1 MGARIVRTLSGSICL
16 LEQRPDGSE
25 WIARVSD
32 PHNPGTSARLRREG
46 VPLRVL
52 AWLVPPQVGQSMA
65 YAVDVAQDGV
75 TLTYRTSTP
84 VASIVDAVP
93 NPP

>member
-1 MGARIVRTLSGSICL
+1 M
-16 LEQRPDGSE
+16 
-25 WIARVSD
+25 
-32 PHNPGTSARLRREG
+32 
-46 VPLRVL
+46 L

-84 VASIVDAVP
+84 VTSIVDAVP